1 MVRLTGTVV
10 TYNFLILHMVI
21 LNCLL
26 VANILLD
33 VEQYELFSCF
43 RAKYVIQEFLK
54 LIFKN

>member
-33 VEQYELFSCF
+33 VEQDELFSLVYSKVCYSRISEINF
-43 RAKYVIQEFLK
+43 
-54 LIFKN
+54 